1 MWILIPGC
9 QHIYFDDNGG
19 LGNAQCADSQGP
31 YLTMP
36 TVPNTL
42 VIWARDAFGNTVYVI
57 LPPLGYLSYDPTFAL
72 SLGVRLTRPSSRT
85 GPDHWISGRASKA

>member
-9 QHIYFDDNGG
+9 QHIDFDDKGG
-19 LGNAQCADSQGP
+19 LGNAHCADSQGP

-36 TVPNTL
+36 TKTNTL

-57 LPPLGYLSYDPTFAL
+57 LPPPWVSF
-72 SLGVRLTRPSSRT
+72 V
-85 GPDHWISGRASKA
+85 

>member
-57 LPPLGYLSYDPTFAL
+57 LPPPPLGIFRMIPLLPF
-72 SLGVRLTRPSSRT
+72 RLVFV
-85 GPDHWISGRASKA
+85 